1 MESERFIELWGEG
14 HRYRDARRWMTAPDY
29 FKAGVREG
37 LNAIQKK
44 DPSFKEFNQRV
55 KIDQPFQW
63 ANRMYLMPIPASE
76 VYANPQLEQSPEY

>member
-1 MESERFIELWGEG
+1 
-14 HRYRDARRWMTAPDY
+14 MTAPDY

-44 DPSFKEFNQRV
+44 DPSFREFNQRV